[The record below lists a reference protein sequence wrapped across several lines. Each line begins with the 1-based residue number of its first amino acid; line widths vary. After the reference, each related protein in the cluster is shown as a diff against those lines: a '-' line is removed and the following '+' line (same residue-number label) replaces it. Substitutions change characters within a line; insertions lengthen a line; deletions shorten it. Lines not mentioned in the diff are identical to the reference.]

1 MKTRAAFGSMGSMKM
16 DGSGS
21 SDLLLGSSR
30 SRTGRY
36 ISPLAISIVH
46 IWTNFFIYLRIHF
59 VTLLSHRYFDRWLH
73 DGLHG
78 GSEEGRQVL
87 TKITMMSVIGILRP
101 IVRSE
106 AKA

>member
-36 ISPLAISIVH
+36 FSPLARSIVH
-46 IWTNFFIYLRIHF
+46 IYMHCS
-59 VTLLSHRYFDRWLH
+59 VTLHIYTVT
-73 DGLHG
+73 G
-78 GSEEGRQVL
+78 GFMTVCRVAVRREGR
-87 TKITMMSVIGILRP
+87 S
-101 IVRSE
+101 
-106 AKA
+106 